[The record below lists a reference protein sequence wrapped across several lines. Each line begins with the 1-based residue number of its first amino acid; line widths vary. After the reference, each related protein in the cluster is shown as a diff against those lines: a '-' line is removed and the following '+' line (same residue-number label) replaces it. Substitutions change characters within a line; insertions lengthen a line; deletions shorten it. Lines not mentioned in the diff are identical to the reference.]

1 MRMND
6 LVQGQAV
13 AEGGAGGALAASP
26 AGVPSR
32 SRARV
37 LGILSIVFGVVAF
50 VAVPAPL
57 PSSFPWLTLGLS
69 FVGMVVAVLALRARP
84 RGRLAVTLALAG
96 LLVSLAFPV
105 LVVFVFVRYFN
116 WS

>member
-1 MRMND
+1 MND
-6 LVQGQAV
+6 LVQGQAAV
-13 AEGGAGGALAASP
+13 AEGGALAPAP

-32 SRARV
+32 LRARV